1 MFAQNENRRSFL
13 YPGQPGA
20 FLFYC
25 GVTLCVALG
34 VALLKN
40 SLENRL
46 LRAQLEMSR
55 FECRDEPA
63 TTQLSAA
70 GKSPVTF
77 SVSAGMPDT
86 AKPPRQWVPL
96 TTGVLSTAAG
106 QAATGYS
113 ATGPQCL
120 IWTEGNT

>member
-1 MFAQNENRRSFL
+1 MLAQNLNRRSFL

-25 GVTLCVALG
+25 SVMLCVALG

-46 LRAQLEMSR
+46 LRAELEMSR

-63 TTQLSAA
+63 TTQFGAA
-70 GKSPVTF
+70 DSSPVTF
-77 SVSAGMPDT
+77 SVSAGMPNA
-86 AKPPRQWVPL
+86 AKPPRQRVPL
-96 TTGVLSTAAG
+96 TTGVLSPPAALP
-106 QAATGYS
+106 AS
-113 ATGPQCL
+113 GPQCR
-120 IWTEGNT
+120 IWAERNT

>member
-1 MFAQNENRRSFL
+1 MLAQNANRRSFL

-25 GVTLCVALG
+25 GVMLCVALC

-63 TTQLSAA
+63 TTQLGAA

-96 TTGVLSTAAG
+96 TTGVLSPPA
-106 QAATGYS
+106 GYS
-113 ATGPQCL
+113 ATGLQCL
-120 IWTEGNT
+120 VWAERST